1 MKLSPKKPKLIN
13 HPVLTS
19 HQYSRY
25 HDDDDFDRGEEFLIL
40 GLGFGIWGIY
50 WAVIHFLD
58 KFTFNF
64 IPWWIEPFTAF
75 PLIGLVALIEVFG
88 KNPLYWWPLF
98 WGTKIKIR
106 EEDDPIKHTLDIEEI
121 TKRMGGPLNIHVV
134 NWETLKFRRK
144 KDITKYLLFKL

>member
-64 IPWWIEPFTAF
+64 IPWWVEPFTVF
-75 PLIGLVALIEVFG
+75 PLIGLVALAELYG
-88 KNPLYWWPLF
+88 RNPLYWWPLF

-106 EEDDPIKHTLDIEEI
+106 EEDDPIKHTLEIEEI

-144 KDITKYLLFKL
+144 KDITKYLLFLK